1 MGPHWKE
8 GFHRGGSYGLQTSQ
22 GSNLMFCFLLY
33 YVVDKQS
40 HVPTVIEMNHPAIM
54 AQRVVSTQ
62 MVNLKESFLSRH
74 FSSVTYFDP
83 SNE

>member
-33 YVVDKQS
+33 YVVNKQS
-40 HVPTVIEMNHPAIM
+40 HIPTVIEMNHPAYHGSAGCVHSNGEPKRILPL
-54 AQRVVSTQ
+54 S
-62 MVNLKESFLSRH
+62 SFLISDI
-74 FSSVTYFDP
+74 F
-83 SNE
+83 